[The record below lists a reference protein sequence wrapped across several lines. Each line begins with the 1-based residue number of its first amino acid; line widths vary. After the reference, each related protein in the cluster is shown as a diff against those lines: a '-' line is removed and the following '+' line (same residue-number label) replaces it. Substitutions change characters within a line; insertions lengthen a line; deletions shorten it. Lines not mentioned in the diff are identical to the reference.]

1 MRLCYTEY
9 LEKSSLPQRD
19 GCLSHRKEVD
29 GLFRLARFL
38 KDYKRQVILGPIF
51 KLMEA
56 IFEVI
61 VPVVMA
67 SLIDV
72 GIQSGDRGYILK
84 MGGLL
89 VLLGVVGLACA
100 LTCQFFAAQASQGV
114 GTQLRSQLFA
124 HINTLSHSEIDR
136 LGTPSLITRIT
147 SDVNQVQVA
156 VAMLIRLAVRAP
168 FLVIGSTV
176 MAMLLDLKLSL
187 VFVVVIPL
195 VALALYLVMSHSI
208 PFFKVIQ
215 KKLDR
220 ISLITRENLSGVRVI
235 RAFSKQDAEQR
246 RFEQASDDLKD
257 TAVRVGKISALL
269 SPVTSV
275 LMNLGIIA
283 VLWFGGWRVNA
294 GHLTQGEIVAFVNY
308 ITQMLL
314 ALIVVADLVVIFT
327 KSAASAARINEIF
340 DTRPS
345 VSDAGNSLQAP
356 PEESAARI
364 RFEDVAFRYE
374 GAGADSLRHLTV
386 EIGPR
391 ETVGVI
397 GGTGAGKSTLVN
409 LIPRFYDV
417 TQGRLLMDGID
428 VKRYPFRQLRDKIGL
443 VPQQA
448 MLFSGTVRENLRWR
462 KADATDEEIW
472 RALEI
477 AQAKEFVEKLEN
489 GLDSFIL
496 QGGKNLSGGQKQRLT
511 IARALVGA
519 PQILIL
525 DDSASALDFATDA
538 ALRQALSRYEGDCAV
553 ILVSQRVNT
562 VKNADKIIVL
572 DDGEPAGIGTH
583 EELYASCQIYR
594 EICLSQMSEE
604 EARR

>member
-1 MRLCYTEY
+1 M
-9 LEKSSLPQRD
+9 
-19 GCLSHRKEVD
+19 
-29 GLFRLARFL
+29 FRLARFL
-38 KDYKRQVILGPIF
+38 KDYKKQVILGPIF

-72 GIQSGDRGYILK
+72 GIQSGDRGYILR
-84 MGGLL
+84 MGGLM
-89 VLLGVVGLACA
+89 VLLGVVGLCCA
-100 LTCQFFAAQASQGV
+100 LTCQYFAAQASQGV

-124 HINTLSHSEIDR
+124 HINALSHSEIDR

-176 MAMLLDLKLSL
+176 MAMLLDVRLSL

-195 VALALYLVMSHSI
+195 VALALYLVMSRSI
-208 PFFKVIQ
+208 PFYKVIQ

-235 RAFSKQDAEQR
+235 RAFSKQDAERR
-246 RFEQASDDLKD
+246 RFEQASDDLKS

-275 LMNLGIIA
+275 LMNFGIIA
-283 VLWFGGWRVNA
+283 VLWFGGWRVEA
-294 GHLTQGEIVAFVNY
+294 GRLTQGEIVAFVNY

-327 KSAASAARINEIF
+327 KSAASAARINEVF
-340 DTRPS
+340 DTHPS
-345 VSDAGNSLQAP
+345 VSDQGSLRQVPA
-356 PEESAARI
+356 EKGTARI
-364 RFEDVAFRYE
+364 GFEDVSFRYD
-374 GAGADSLRHLTV
+374 GAGEDSLRHLSL

-391 ETVGVI
+391 ETVGII
-397 GGTGAGKSTLVN
+397 GGTGSGKSTLVN

-417 TQGRLLMDGID
+417 TQGRLLIDGAD
-428 VKRYPFRQLRDKIGL
+428 VRDYPFRQLRDKIGL

-448 MLFSGTVRENLRWR
+448 VLFSGTLRENLRWR

-472 RALEI
+472 KALEI
-477 AQAKEFVEKLEN
+477 AQAKEFVEKLDQ
-489 GLDSFIL
+489 GLDAPIL
-496 QGGKNLSGGQKQRLT
+496 QGGKNFSGGQKQRLT
-511 IARALVGA
+511 IARALVGD

-538 ALRQALSRYEGDCAV
+538 ALRRALSQYERNCAV

-562 VKNADKIIVL
+562 VKSADKILVL

-583 EELYASCQIYR
+583 QELLESCQVYR
-594 EICLSQMSEE
+594 EICLSQMSAE
-604 EARR
+604 EAQR

>member
-1 MRLCYTEY
+1 M
-9 LEKSSLPQRD
+9 
-19 GCLSHRKEVD
+19 
-29 GLFRLARFL
+29 FRLARFL
-38 KDYKRQVILGPIF
+38 KDYKKQVILGPIF

-72 GIQSGDRGYILK
+72 GIQNGDRGYIFK
-84 MGGLL
+84 MGGLM
-89 VLLGVVGLACA
+89 VLLGVVGLGCA
-100 LTCQFFAAQASQGV
+100 LTCQYFAAQASQGV
-114 GTQLRSQLFA
+114 GTQLRSRLFA

-176 MAMLLDLKLSL
+176 MAMLLDIRLSL

-195 VALALYLVMSHSI
+195 VALALYLVMSRSI
-208 PFFKVIQ
+208 PIYKVIQ

-235 RAFSKQDAEQR
+235 RAFSKQDAEQK

-275 LMNLGIIA
+275 LMNFGIIA
-283 VLWFGGWRVNA
+283 VLWFGGWRVDA
-294 GHLTQGEIVAFVNY
+294 GRLTQGEIVAFVNY

-340 DTRPS
+340 DTLPS
-345 VSDAGNSLQAP
+345 VSDGGNLRQAL
-356 PEESAARI
+356 PERDAARI
-364 RFEDVAFRYE
+364 RFEDVSFRYE
-374 GAGADSLRHLTV
+374 GAGEESLRHLTV
-386 EIGPR
+386 EIGRR

-417 TQGRLLMDGID
+417 TQGRLLVDGAD
-428 VKRYPFRQLRDKIGL
+428 VRDYPFRQLRDKIGL
-443 VPQQA
+443 VPQQPV
-448 MLFSGTVRENLRWR
+448 LFSGTLRENLRWR
-462 KADATDEEIW
+462 KADATDEELW
-472 RALEI
+472 KALEI
-477 AQAKEFVEKLEN
+477 AQAREFVEKLDQ
-489 GLDSFIL
+489 GLDHPIL

-511 IARALVGA
+511 IARALVGS

-538 ALRQALSRYEGDCAV
+538 ALRQALARYEGDCSV

-562 VKNADKIIVL
+562 VKNAHKIIVL
-572 DDGEPAGIGTH
+572 EDGEPAGIGTH
-583 EELYASCQIYR
+583 RELFRSCQVYR
-594 EICLSQMSEE
+594 EICLSQMSAE
-604 EARR
+604 EAQR